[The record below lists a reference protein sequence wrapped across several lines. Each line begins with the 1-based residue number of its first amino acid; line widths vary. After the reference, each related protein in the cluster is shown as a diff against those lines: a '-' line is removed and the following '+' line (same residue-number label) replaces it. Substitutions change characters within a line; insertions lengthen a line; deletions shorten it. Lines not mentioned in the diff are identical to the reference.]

1 VNEWTFQCDFYD
13 VPLPTYCP
21 KSLPKKHFEIDDP
34 DVKRHKGILDVN
46 LSTEVMRRGSF
57 KTAHPGEIQFQGGG
71 NPFTDGRV
79 CVKQVY
85 EPKEGG
91 TAIVRLRGRAEL
103 EKLSVKCN
111 CLRWAAILLDLT
123 YSFIDRE
130 VKKRGKPSLPIPELR
145 FVRTMIAIVRQHSK
159 EKVFLVEEWFDL
171 GAVGGSSGDQLEF
184 HKYLGNSRSVSC
196 LPPEAPRR
204 AHEIAAFLVFA
215 QHVQLEKTSGLAFT
229 SDYQGAGNI
238 LTDPQI
244 TSNP

>member
-1 VNEWTFQCDFYD
+1 M
-13 VPLPTYCP
+13 
-21 KSLPKKHFEIDDP
+21 
-34 DVKRHKGILDVN
+34 RKG
-46 LSTEVMRRGSF
+46 SS
-57 KTAHPGEIQFQGGG
+57 KTAHPGEILFQGGE

-91 TAIVRLRGRAEL
+91 TAILRLRGRAEL
-103 EKLSVKCN
+103 EKLSVECN

-123 YSFIDRE
+123 YSFIDRK

-171 GAVGGSSGDQLEF
+171 GAVGGSSGDRLEY

-196 LPPEAPRR
+196 VPPTAPCR

-215 QHVQLEKTSGLAFT
+215 QHVQLEKTTGLAFT
-229 SDYQGAGNI
+229 SDYQGTNNI

-244 TSNP
+244 TLNS